1 MSGMQALQDIKEVQR
16 RQSPGKRPQ
25 PLAFHDGRL
34 WLGSWETDKLYAVD
48 PQTWAVLKEVPAPGK
63 PFGIASFGGSLY
75 VVVALDDDD
84 RYLFRFDPA
93 QGFDLTSK
101 TACPDFTGSHLAA
114 AGGKLYLCQ
123 QGKQRILVIDTKA
136 TVEREIA
143 LPTRC
148 GGFNFGP
155 GGEPFMI
162 SADEEFESLAFARI
176 DLRESKPSAEVI
188 AGVPF
193 DARGLAFDGTAWWS
207 CEREASEIVSFTV

>member
-1 MSGMQALQDIKEVQR
+1 MQDLEVVKEVQR
-16 RQSPGKRPQ
+16 HASPGKRPQ
-25 PLAFHDGRL
+25 PLAFHEGQL
-34 WLGSWETDKLYAVD
+34 WLGSWETNNLYAVD
-48 PQTWAVLKEVPAPGK
+48 PRSWAVRKEVPAPGK
-63 PFGIASFGGSLY
+63 PFGIASLGESLY
-75 VVVALDDDD
+75 VVISLDDDD

-93 QGFDLTSK
+93 QGFDLGSK

-114 AGGKLYLCQ
+114 NEGKLYLCQ
-123 QGKQRILVIDTKA
+123 QGLRRILVMDRGA

-143 LPTRC
+143 LPTRI

-155 GGEPFMI
+155 DAKGFILSG
-162 SADEEFESLAFARI
+162 DEEWENLKLAQI
-176 DLRESKPSAEVI
+176 DLRESAPPVGEIV